1 MTNPGSDQLRSS
13 LSGKTVDK
21 TFQKQEARMSLK
33 SNSLSMLIE
42 KKRGRIAE
50 ELARFEEAAA
60 VLEMVPRK
68 AGLRIRFVLGQ
79 KKAVFTRKIR

>member
-1 MTNPGSDQLRSS
+1 
-13 LSGKTVDK
+13 
-21 TFQKQEARMSLK
+21 MSLK

-68 AGLRIRFVLGQ
+68 AGLRIRFVVLD
-79 KKAVFTRKIR
+79 RIRNLLSAIIRLLCCGTITIYYGSGSDF

>member
-1 MTNPGSDQLRSS
+1 
-13 LSGKTVDK
+13 
-21 TFQKQEARMSLK
+21 MSLK
-33 SNSLSMLIE
+33 SNSLSTLIE

-68 AGLRIRFVLGQ
+68 AGLRIPSVL
-79 KKAVFTRKIR
+79 F

>member
-1 MTNPGSDQLRSS
+1 
-13 LSGKTVDK
+13 
-21 TFQKQEARMSLK
+21 MSLK

-68 AGLRIRFVLGQ
+68 AGLRIPSVLDQ
-79 KKAVFTRKIR
+79 IRNLLSAISVADP

>member
-1 MTNPGSDQLRSS
+1 
-13 LSGKTVDK
+13 
-21 TFQKQEARMSLK
+21 MSLK

-68 AGLRIRFVLGQ
+68 AGLRIRFLLG
-79 KKAVFTRKIR
+79 RIRNLLSALIRLQCCGTVTIFLRFRLQL

>member
-1 MTNPGSDQLRSS
+1 
-13 LSGKTVDK
+13 
-21 TFQKQEARMSLK
+21 MSLK

-50 ELARFEEAAA
+50 ELARFEEAAS

-68 AGLRIRFVLGQ
+68 AGLRIRFVLDQ
-79 KKAVFTRKIR
+79 IRNLLLAIIRLQCC